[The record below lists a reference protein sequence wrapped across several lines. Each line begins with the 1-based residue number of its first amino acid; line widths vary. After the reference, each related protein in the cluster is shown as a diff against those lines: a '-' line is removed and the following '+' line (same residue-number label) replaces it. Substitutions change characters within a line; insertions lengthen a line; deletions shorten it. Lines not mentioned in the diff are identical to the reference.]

1 MMLKFADDNTK
12 ESVVDG
18 AQGLLSEIKGGGKLT
33 LVSQDCWRPSRTRG
47 THHITQVCPLV
58 QEISVNIDAIRFAE
72 ILGYQGPNG
81 WQILLFE
88 RMFVLEVS

>member
-18 AQGLLSEIKGGGKLT
+18 AQG
-33 LVSQDCWRPSRTRG
+33 
-47 THHITQVCPLV
+47 HITQVCPLV